1 MGSWWRLNISDPS
14 DRPPIKRETQ
24 TGKERMRSD
33 KKEEGD
39 EGGGEG

>member
-1 MGSWWRLNISDPS
+1 MGSWWKLNISDPS

-33 KKEEGD
+33 KKEEG
-39 EGGGEG
+39 GGEG